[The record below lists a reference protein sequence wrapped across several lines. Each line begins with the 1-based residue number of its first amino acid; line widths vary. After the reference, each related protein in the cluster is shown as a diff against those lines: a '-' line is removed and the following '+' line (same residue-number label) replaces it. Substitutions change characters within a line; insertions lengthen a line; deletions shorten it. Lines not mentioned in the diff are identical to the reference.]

1 MKGLLIT
8 TDASVT
14 EFVPANGRYFTLEE
28 LQKGVE
34 GFIEIIY
41 LTENTIMVVNE
52 DGKRRL
58 NHNMIATVIAK
69 VFNAIFPHDYIAGNA
84 VMCNSDM
91 VK

>member
-8 TDASVT
+8 PDASVT
-14 EFVPANGRYFTLEE
+14 EFVPANGREFTLEE

-58 NHNMIATVIAK
+58 NPNMISTVIAK
-69 VFNAIFPHDYIAGNA
+69 GFNAIFQHDYIAGNA
-84 VMCNSDM
+84 VMCHSDM

>member
-1 MKGLLIT
+1 MKVLLIT

-14 EFVPANGRYFTLEE
+14 EFVPANGRDFTLEE

-58 NHNMIATVIAK
+58 NQNMIATVIAK
-69 VFNAIFPHDYIAGNA
+69 WFNAIFQQDYIAGNA
-84 VMCNSDM
+84 VMCQSDM